1 MPGMPP
7 QSLQGLAGGG
17 QQPAQPSL
25 ADMAGGVPP
34 TAQNPGGLGAM
45 FDKLQSKIDMGVQLL
60 QSISEDLRQVGDD
73 PNSAKVMDYMAKL
86 NAIGANRSAQLKQL
100 KDQIQ
105 GNMMGVG

>member
-1 MPGMPP
+1 
-7 QSLQGLAGGG
+7 
-17 QQPAQPSL
+17 
-25 ADMAGGVPP
+25 
-34 TAQNPGGLGAM
+34 M